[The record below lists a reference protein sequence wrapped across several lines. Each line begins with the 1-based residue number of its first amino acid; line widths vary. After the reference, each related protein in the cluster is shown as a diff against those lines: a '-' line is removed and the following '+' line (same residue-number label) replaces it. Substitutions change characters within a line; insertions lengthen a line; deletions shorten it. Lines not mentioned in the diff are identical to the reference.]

1 MKYYVNLV
9 TPTPTQKRKRITL
22 SQYKKMNPKGFD
34 NLLTRLIK
42 AMVKN

>member
-22 SQYKKMNPKGFD
+22 SQYKKINPKGFD
-34 NLLTRLIK
+34 NLLSRLIK